1 MRIKVFTMI
10 NPDSRFKIIWEVY
23 ILLLTIVVAVQA
35 PLMIVFEINPKGI
48 LFFFDMI
55 ISLSFMVDIVLNFNT
70 KIIEKRR
77 VIEDRKGVTKAYLKG
92 WFWIDFLATIPF
104 DIFYVTFQLGSLSR
118 ILRLFRLARLF
129 RLLRLIRIA
138 QTMKRVNN
146 SNLFNPSVLRLVFM
160 VFWIF
165 FAAHFIASAWIVI
178 LGNPNNLDNVTRY
191 IRSVYWTVTT
201 LTTIGYGDITPVTNA
216 QTMFVIIIEIMG
228 AGMYGFIIG
237 NIANLIA
244 NIDIAKAQYKEKLE
258 KINTFMKYRN
268 LPSPLQN
275 RINEY
280 YNYLWESRRGYDE
293 SSVLLDLPISLKTQV
308 ALYINKDIIAKVP
321 IFKGAEEAFIK
332 EVILNLEPVVFTP
345 GDTIVYKGDIGF
357 DMFFI
362 SKGSVD
368 VVSEDE
374 SIVYATLTT
383 GQFFGEIALLFS
395 SPRTATIKAREY
407 CDMYRLKKEIFDDI
421 LERYPDFEK
430 QIKELAD
437 KRKAEIMAEQI
448 GNNKNIKTEVVDS
461 PDTVMNLRAERS
473 ENGITLS
480 WNGPHGEIPC
490 HYEIIRKQSDNR
502 WKILDSSVKVE
513 IFSDKDADLDEVNV
527 YKVRAVNVGG
537 PGPWSNSIKI

>member
-1 MRIKVFTMI
+1 M
-10 NPDSRFKIIWEVY
+10 
-23 ILLLTIVVAVQA
+23 
-35 PLMIVFEINPKGI
+35 
-48 LFFFDMI
+48 
-55 ISLSFMVDIVLNFNT
+55 
-70 KIIEKRR
+70 
-77 VIEDRKGVTKAYLKG
+77 
-92 WFWIDFLATIPF
+92 
-104 DIFYVTFQLGSLSR
+104 
-118 ILRLFRLARLF
+118 
-129 RLLRLIRIA
+129 
-138 QTMKRVNN
+138 
-146 SNLFNPSVLRLVFM
+146 
-160 VFWIF
+160 
-165 FAAHFIASAWIVI
+165 
-178 LGNPNNLDNVTRY
+178 GNPNNLDNVTRY

-502 WKILDSSVKVE
+502 WKILDSSAKVE
-513 IFSDKDADLDEVNV
+513 IFSDKDADPDEVNV

-537 PGPWSNSIKI
+537 PGPWSNSVKI